1 MIEIRDEQQVEIQ
14 DIRQVIVA
22 AFGGEVEAN
31 IVETLRYRNKS
42 SVALVAVS
50 VNKIVGH
57 IMFSPVTIGLAP
69 REFRG
74 VGLAPLSVLPGFQG
88 QGIGS
93 MLTLEG
99 LKRCTMAGFDMAVVL
114 GNHSY
119 YSRFGFARAG
129 IYGLSNE
136 YGATENFMAIELKHG
151 VFDKVSGMVRYSP
164 EFEECT

>member
-1 MIEIRDEQQVEIQ
+1 MTEIRDEQQEEVQE
-14 DIRQVIVA
+14 IRQVIVA
-22 AFGGEVEAN
+22 ALGGEVEAN

-74 VGLAPLSVLPGFQG
+74 VGLAPLSVLPEFQG

-93 MLTLEG
+93 MLTREG

-119 YSRFGFARAG
+119 YSRFGFERAD

>member
-1 MIEIRDEQQVEIQ
+1 MIEIRNEQQVEIQ

-31 IVETLRYRNKS
+31 IVEALRYRNKS

-74 VGLAPLSVLPGFQG
+74 VGWHPYPSFLGSRGKALAL
-88 QGIGS
+88 
-93 MLTLEG
+93 
-99 LKRCTMAGFDMAVVL
+99 C
-114 GNHSY
+114 
-119 YSRFGFARAG
+119 
-129 IYGLSNE
+129 
-136 YGATENFMAIELKHG
+136 
-151 VFDKVSGMVRYSP
+151 
-164 EFEECT
+164 